1 MKKNVFWLRGVKAWN
16 AILITIPFAVT
27 WMLYY
32 ADRIANPYYEKG
44 NYLIIA
50 LFLIVYVCYGRT
62 YDAFLVSIVK
72 VEEMVYS
79 QTLSFLMADG
89 VMYVVCLLLTRRL
102 PDFWPM
108 IICFG
113 SQILLS
119 VLWCSCARNWYYRRY
134 AAKKSVVVYDM
145 REDLERTLSEHELDQ
160 KFKIEKTV
168 SASECAA
175 HLSELPEDTEVVF
188 FSGVHSHER
197 NIIMKYCIAHN
208 IQTYVIPRIG
218 DMLMQSAHPVHMMH
232 LPILQVRPYGPAPEY
247 LFIKRLFD
255 IVLSLLALIV
265 ASPIM
270 IVTAIAIKATDGGP
284 VFYRQRRL
292 TQGGRIFEV
301 LKFRSMRVD
310 AEKDGVARLSSGE
323 KDDRI
328 TPVGHV
334 IRKTRIDELP
344 QLINILKGD
353 MSIVGPRPERPEIA
367 EQYYET
373 LPEFAL
379 RLQAKA
385 GLTGYAQV
393 YGKYNTTPYDKLLMD
408 LSYISHPGILE
419 DLRIMF
425 ATVKI
430 LFMSES
436 TEGVGEG
443 KTTAMDTQ
451 KEKNIEEIL

>member
-16 AILITIPFAVT
+16 AILITIPFALT

-79 QTLSFLMADG
+79 QTLAFLMADG

-102 PDFWPM
+102 PEFWPM
-108 IICFG
+108 VICFG

-134 AAKKSVVVYDM
+134 SAKKSVVVYDM
-145 REDLERTLSEHELDQ
+145 REDLERTLSEHDLNQ

-168 SASECAA
+168 SASKCAA

-218 DMLMQSAHPVHMMH
+218 DMLMQSAHPIHMMH
-232 LPILQVRPYGPAPEY
+232 LPILQVRPYGPGPEY
-247 LFIKRLFD
+247 LFIKRLID
-255 IVLSLLALIV
+255 IVLSLLALII

-292 TQGGRIFEV
+292 TQGGRTFEV

-310 AEKDGVARLSSGE
+310 AEKDGVARLSSGD

-344 QLINILKGD
+344 QLLNILKGD

-393 YGKYNTTPYDKLLMD
+393 YGKYNTTPYDKLLLD

-436 TEGVGEG
+436 TEGVEEG
-443 KTTAMDTQ
+443 QMTAMENVEEVI
-451 KEKNIEEIL
+451 EK

>member
-1 MKKNVFWLRGVKAWN
+1 MKRKIFRLRGIKALN
-16 AILITIPFAVT
+16 AILITIPFALV
-27 WMLYY
+27 WMQYY
-32 ADRIANPYYEKG
+32 AERILNPYYAKG
-44 NYLIIA
+44 NYAIVA
-50 LFLIVYVCYGRT
+50 LFLILYVCYGRT

-79 QTLSFLMADG
+79 QTLAFLMSDG
-89 VMYVVCLLLTRRL
+89 VLYIICLLLTRRL

-113 SQILLS
+113 AQILLS
-119 VLWCSCARNWYYRRY
+119 VFWCDCARTWYYRSVPPR
-134 AAKKSVVVYDM
+134 KSVVVYDM
-145 REDLERTLSEHELDQ
+145 REDLEKTLAEHDLNQ
-160 KFKIEKTV
+160 KFKIEKTM
-168 SASECAA
+168 SASECIA
-175 HLSELPEDTEVVF
+175 HLSELPEDTEAVF

-232 LPILQVRPYGPAPEY
+232 LPILQVRPYGPPPEY
-247 LFIKRLFD
+247 LFIKRFFD
-255 IVLSLLALIV
+255 IVLSLLAIIV
-265 ASPIM
+265 ASPLM
-270 IVTAIAIKATDGGP
+270 IITAIAIKATDGGP

-310 AEKDGVARLSSGE
+310 AEKDGVAKLSSGE

-436 TEGVGEG
+436 TEGVSEDQ
-443 KTTAMDTQ
+443 TTAMR
-451 KEKNIEEIL
+451 